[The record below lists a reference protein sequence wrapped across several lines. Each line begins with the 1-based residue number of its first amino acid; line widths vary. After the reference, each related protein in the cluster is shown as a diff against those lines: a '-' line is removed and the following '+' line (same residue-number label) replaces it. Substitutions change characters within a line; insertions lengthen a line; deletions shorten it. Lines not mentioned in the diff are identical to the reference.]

1 MIDCCSVFMFTSD
14 CVFSYLIFIAFTGD
28 EDVLFN
34 IKIDGDFLQVS
45 DNRGANLTIEI
56 YLDSYE
62 DCQEECNSR

>member
-1 MIDCCSVFMFTSD
+1 MFYP
-14 CVFSYLIFIAFTGD
+14 YLIFIAFTGD
-28 EDVLFN
+28 EDVLFD
-34 IKIDGDFLQVS
+34 IKIDGDFLQLS